1 MEINQLLLHPLLEGV
16 DPGKLQQLLTT
27 LHSVEISY
35 STNSFLLHPGEI
47 TSRFGILVEGRIKIL
62 KEDFDG
68 NATLITHIQP
78 VDLFA
83 EAFAWSEQRLTVSV
97 QAAQHSRVI
106 WLDCKQFVQ
115 HQDDPSVRQVQQNLL
130 RMLAGKNVFLTGRI
144 DHLSKRTLREKL
156 LSYLWEEAWKTG
168 SLEFSI
174 PLNRQELA
182 DFLAADRSALS
193 AVLSRLQNEGVL
205 HYHKNHFKFMNRTS
219 QSYFGFPANLD
230 G

>member
-16 DPGKLQQLLTT
+16 DSGKLQQLLTT

-97 QAAQHSRVI
+97 QAAQRSRVI
-106 WLDCKQFVQ
+106 WLDCKQFAQ

-144 DHLSKRTLREKL
+144 DHLSKRTL
-156 LSYLWEEAWKTG
+156 
-168 SLEFSI
+168 
-174 PLNRQELA
+174 
-182 DFLAADRSALS
+182 
-193 AVLSRLQNEGVL
+193 
-205 HYHKNHFKFMNRTS
+205 
-219 QSYFGFPANLD
+219 
-230 G
+230 